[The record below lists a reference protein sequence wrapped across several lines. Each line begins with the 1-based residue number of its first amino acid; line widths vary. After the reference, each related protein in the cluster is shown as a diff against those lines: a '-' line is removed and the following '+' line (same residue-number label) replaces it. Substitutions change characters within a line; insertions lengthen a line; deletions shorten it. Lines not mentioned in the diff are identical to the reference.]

1 MPEYLAERYEP
12 GATRAQVEVDAS
24 RLAAAARKLEAE
36 GHLIEF
42 LGSTFVPGDEACLSR
57 FASSSAELVEAA
69 HRLASVPVER
79 VVETQALQWQADNE
93 GTSGHSSG
101 RGYGNVAR

>member
-1 MPEYLAERYEP
+1 MLEYLAERYEP
-12 GATRAQVEVDAS
+12 GATRERVEADAY
-24 RLAAAARKLEAE
+24 RLAAAARKLQAE

-42 LGSTFVPGDEACLSR
+42 LGSTFVQGDEACLSR

-79 VVETQALQWQADNE
+79 VVEAL
-93 GTSGHSSG
+93 SL
-101 RGYGNVAR
+101 R

>member
-1 MPEYLAERYEP
+1 MHEYLAERYEP
-12 GATRAQVEVDAS
+12 GATREQVEADAS
-24 RLAAAARKLEAE
+24 RLAVAAGELQAE

-42 LGSTFVPGDEACLSR
+42 LGSTFVPGDDACLSR

-79 VVETQALQWQADNE
+79 VVEAL
-93 GTSGHSSG
+93 SL
-101 RGYGNVAR
+101 R

>member
-1 MPEYLAERYEP
+1 MHEYLAERYEP
-12 GATRAQVEVDAS
+12 GATREQIEADAS
-24 RLAAAARKLEAE
+24 RLAVAAGELQAE

-79 VVETQALQWQADNE
+79 VVEAL
-93 GTSGHSSG
+93 SL
-101 RGYGNVAR
+101 R

>member
-1 MPEYLAERYEP
+1 MHEFLAERYEP
-12 GATRAQVEVDAS
+12 GATRQQVEADAS
-24 RLAAAARKLEAE
+24 RLAAAARELQAE

-42 LGSTFVPGDEACLSR
+42 LGTTFVQGDDACLSQ

-79 VVETQALQWQADNE
+79 VVEAL
-93 GTSGHSSG
+93 SL
-101 RGYGNVAR
+101 R

>member
-1 MPEYLAERYEP
+1 MHEFLAERYEP
-12 GATRAQVEVDAS
+12 GATREQVEADAS
-24 RLAAAARKLEAE
+24 RLAAAAEKLHTK

-42 LGSTFVPGDEACLSR
+42 LGSTFMPGDEACFSR

-79 VVETQALQWQADNE
+79 VVEAL
-93 GTSGHSSG
+93 SL
-101 RGYGNVAR
+101 R

>member
-1 MPEYLAERYEP
+1 MFEYLAERYDP
-12 GATRAQVEVDAS
+12 GATGDQIRADAA
-24 RLAAAARKLEAE
+24 RLAAAAGKLHAE

-42 LGSTFVPGDEACLSR
+42 LGSTFVPGDDATLSR

-79 VVETQALQWQADNE
+79 VVQALALEWQARSPSNR
-93 GTSGHSSG
+93 G
-101 RGYGNVAR
+101 RGRGGE